1 MRTTNLLE
9 TELQSKIE
17 ELGRTRAGT
26 EEHEAILE
34 EIKTLTSSLKDLK
47 QVSVDEEDKR
57 MNYELK
63 SEQFMDEKKDRKF
76 KNRMAIASLAVTTVT
91 SLGLAYWTFRF
102 DEKGSITSTLGRTI
116 LNKFIPRNPN

>member
-1 MRTTNLLE
+1 MKTLNLLE

-17 ELGRTRAGT
+17 ELGRTKVGT
-26 EEHEAILE
+26 EEHEAVLD
-34 EIKTLTSSLKDLK
+34 EIKTLTSSLKELK
-47 QVSVDEEDKR
+47 EVSIDAEDKR

-63 SEQFMDEKKDRKF
+63 SEQLIDEKKDRKI
-76 KNRMAIASLAVTTVT
+76 KNGIAIASLAVTTVT

-116 LNKFIPRNPN
+116 LNKFIPRN

>member
-1 MRTTNLLE
+1 MKTLNLLE

-17 ELGRTRAGT
+17 ELGRTKVGT
-26 EEHEAILE
+26 EEHEAVLD
-34 EIKTLTSSLKDLK
+34 EIKTLTSSLKELK
-47 QVSVDEEDKR
+47 QVNIDAEDKR

-63 SEQFMDEKKDRKF
+63 SEQLIDEKKDRKI
-76 KNRMAIASLAVTTVT
+76 KNGIAIASLAVTTVT

-116 LNKFIPRNPN
+116 LNKFIPRN

>member
-1 MRTTNLLE
+1 MKTLNLLE

-17 ELGRTRAGT
+17 ELGRTKVGT
-26 EEHEAILE
+26 EEHEAVLD
-34 EIKTLTSSLKDLK
+34 EIKTLTSSLKELK
-47 QVSVDEEDKR
+47 QVSIDAEDKR

-63 SEQFMDEKKDRKF
+63 SEQVSDEKKDRKI
-76 KNRMAIASLAVTTVT
+76 KNGIAIASLAVTTVT

-116 LNKFIPRNPN
+116 LNKFIPRN

>member
-1 MRTTNLLE
+1 MKTLNLLE

-17 ELGRTRAGT
+17 ELGRTKVGT
-26 EEHEAILE
+26 EEHEAVLD
-34 EIKTLTSSLKDLK
+34 EIKTLTSSLKELK
-47 QVSVDEEDKR
+47 QISIDAEDKR

-63 SEQFMDEKKDRKF
+63 SEQLIDEKKDRKI
-76 KNRMAIASLAVTTVT
+76 KNGIAIASLAVTTVT

-116 LNKFIPRNPN
+116 LNKFIPRN

>member
-1 MRTTNLLE
+1 MKTLNLLE

-17 ELGRTRAGT
+17 ELGRTKVGT
-26 EEHEAILE
+26 EEHEAVLN
-34 EIKTLTSSLKDLK
+34 EIKTLTSSLKELK
-47 QVSVDEEDKR
+47 QVSIDEEDKR

-63 SEQFMDEKKDRKF
+63 SEQVSDEKKDRKI
-76 KNRMAIASLAVTTVT
+76 KNGIAIASLAVTTVT

-116 LNKFIPRNPN
+116 LNKFIPRN